1 MPSPY
6 GKKRLDD
13 NTHSYSWMYVC
24 QKKSRGRRICFD
36 STTNPGLDG
45 WLSKDSFSENDCR
58 GWLSDFLIP
67 VSLSI
72 KSPQRI
78 FHQRLTIFLVLK
90 RTKKTVSAKL
100 LNFIPPPGFE
110 VRDWCWGGG
119 GGWLA
124 AKEKVT
130 LETAAAETAA
140 AASSK
145 SWIGFSRD
153 KKVGNHF
160 PIETAVASVGEN
172 YSDNCAIWL

>member
-58 GWLSDFLIP
+58 EWLSDFLDP
-67 VSLSI
+67 SFPLHKESAENF
-72 KSPQRI
+72 SPTTK
-78 FHQRLTIFLVLK
+78 TIFLVLK

-100 LNFIPPPGFE
+100 LNFTPPPGFE
-110 VRDWCWGGG
+110 VRDWCWG

-160 PIETAVASVGEN
+160 PIETAGASVGEN
-172 YSDNCAIWL
+172 